1 MKIAQ
6 PVMQK
11 RQAEIKS
18 KFSGDPK
25 KQQEELGKLMNEF
38 GSPLAGCL
46 PLIVQMPVLFALF
59 ATLRGSPFA
68 DVPYNINLKVVPQ
81 DQVAAIDPK
90 PYKSPRHSIFITEKS
105 HFPVVATIP
114 SGTKLGT
121 EESVKVNLQTTNGNS
136 YSEVLSKYD
145 NVSKFLPTWTVS
157 KGSEN
162 LKVSQDGT
170 VTALKPGDAT
180 IEAKIPGLA
189 AKSGFLFIK
198 ALGQVGFYVDG
209 KINWDIATLV
219 GAFGLTLLLS
229 QVLSSQG
236 MPANPQQSTA
246 NKITPVMITGMF
258 LFFPLPAGVLLYMVV
273 ANIFQAF
280 QTFLLNKEAL
290 PENLKVSQDGTVT
303 AIKPGDATIEAKI
316 PGLAAKSGFLFIKA
330 LGQVGF
336 YVDGSINW
344 DIAALVGAFGLTLLL
359 SQVLSSQGMPSN
371 PQQSTANKITP
382 VMITGMFLFFPL
394 PAGVLLYMVVANIFQ
409 AFQTFLLNKEA
420 LPENL
425 QKILDQQLLAKNEV
439 ITTSAS
445 TISDKRLP
453 FEPNSKK

>member
-1 MKIAQ
+1 MIGFISEKLLIPILDFFYGLVPSYGLAIVALTVVIRIALFPLSAGSIRSARRMKIAQ

-18 KFSGDPK
+18 KFAGNAK

-68 DVPYNINLKVVPQ
+68 DVPYNINLKILPQ
-81 DQVAAIDPK
+81 EQIAAIEPK
-90 PYKSPRHSIFITEKS
+90 PFTSPRHSIFINEKT
-105 HFPVVATIP
+105 HFPVVASIP
-114 SGTKLGT
+114 TGTKLGLEDT
-121 EESVKVNLQTTNGNS
+121 LKINLQTTTGNN
-136 YSEVLSKYD
+136 YTQELLKYD
-145 NVSKFLPTWTVS
+145 EGSKFLPTWSIS

-162 LKVSQDGT
+162 V
-170 VTALKPGDAT
+170 
-180 IEAKIPGLA
+180 
-189 AKSGFLFIK
+189 
-198 ALGQVGFYVDG
+198 
-209 KINWDIATLV
+209 KINEEGEV
-219 GAFGLTLLLS
+219 
-229 QVLSSQG
+229 
-236 MPANPQQSTA
+236 
-246 NKITPVMITGMF
+246 TPI
-258 LFFPLPAGVLLYMVV
+258 
-273 ANIFQAF
+273 Q
-280 QTFLLNKEAL
+280 
-290 PENLKVSQDGTVT
+290 
-303 AIKPGDATIEAKI
+303 PGDATIEAKI

-359 SQVLSSQGMPSN
+359 SQFLSGQGMPAN

-409 AFQTFLLNKEA
+409 AFQTFILNQED
-420 LPENL
+420 LPDNL
-425 QKILDQQLLAKNEV
+425 QKILDEQLLNKDKV
-439 ITTSAS
+439 SAELP
-445 TISDKRLP
+445 TISEKRLP

>member
-1 MKIAQ
+1 VIGFISEKILIPILDFFYGLVPSYGLAIIALTVVIRVVLFPLSAGSIRSARRMKIAQ

-18 KFSGDPK
+18 KYAGNAK

-68 DVPYNINLKVVPQ
+68 DVPYNINLKILPQ
-81 DQVAAIDPK
+81 EQVATIEPK
-90 PYKSPRHSIFITEKS
+90 PFTSPRHSIFINEKT
-105 HFPVVATIP
+105 HFPVIASIP
-114 SGTKLGT
+114 NGTKLGLEDT
-121 EESVKVNLQTTNGNS
+121 LKINLQTTTGNN

-145 NVSKFLPTWTVS
+145 EGSKFMPSWSVS

-162 LKVSQDGT
+162 VKISDEGI
-170 VTALKPGDAT
+170 VTP
-180 IEAKIPGLA
+180 I
-189 AKSGFLFIK
+189 
-198 ALGQVGFYVDG
+198 Q
-209 KINWDIATLV
+209 
-219 GAFGLTLLLS
+219 
-229 QVLSSQG
+229 
-236 MPANPQQSTA
+236 
-246 NKITPVMITGMF
+246 
-258 LFFPLPAGVLLYMVV
+258 
-273 ANIFQAF
+273 
-280 QTFLLNKEAL
+280 
-290 PENLKVSQDGTVT
+290 
-303 AIKPGDATIEAKI
+303 PGDATIEAKI

-359 SQVLSSQGMPSN
+359 SQFLSGQGMPAN

-409 AFQTFLLNKEA
+409 ALQTFILNKEA
-420 LPENL
+420 LPDNL
-425 QKILDQQLLAKNEV
+425 QKILDDQLLNKNKV
-439 ITTSAS
+439 ASAS
-445 TISDKRLP
+445 PVIGDKRLP

>member
-1 MKIAQ
+1 MIGFISEKLLIPILDFFYGLVPSYGLAIIALTVVIRIALFPLSAGSIRSARRMKIAQ

-18 KFSGDPK
+18 KFAGDAK

-68 DVPYNINLKVVPQ
+68 DVPYNINLKVLPQ
-81 DQVAAIDPK
+81 EQVATIEPK
-90 PYKSPRHSIFITEKS
+90 PYTSPRHSIFINEKT
-105 HFPVVATIP
+105 HFPVIASIP
-114 SGTKLGT
+114 NGTKLGLEDSLKIT
-121 EESVKVNLQTTNGNS
+121 LQTTSGNN

-145 NVSKFLPTWTVS
+145 QGSKFLPSWSVS
-157 KGSEN
+157 KGTEN
-162 LKVSQDGT
+162 VKISDEGI
-170 VTALKPGDAT
+170 VTPLQTGDAT

-209 KINWDIATLV
+209 AINWDIAALV

-229 QVLSSQG
+229 QFLSGQG

-273 ANIFQAF
+273 ANIFQAL
-280 QTFLLNKEAL
+280 QTFILNKESL
-290 PENLKVSQDGTVT
+290 PD
-303 AIKPGDATIEAKI
+303 
-316 PGLAAKSGFLFIKA
+316 
-330 LGQVGF
+330 
-336 YVDGSINW
+336 
-344 DIAALVGAFGLTLLL
+344 
-359 SQVLSSQGMPSN
+359 
-371 PQQSTANKITP
+371 
-382 VMITGMFLFFPL
+382 
-394 PAGVLLYMVVANIFQ
+394 
-409 AFQTFLLNKEA
+409 
-420 LPENL
+420 NL
-425 QKILDQQLLAKNEV
+425 QKILDEQLLNKDKF
-439 ITTSAS
+439 AS
-445 TISDKRLP
+445 TTPSINEKRLP
-453 FEPNSKK
+453 FEPNNKK

>member
-1 MKIAQ
+1 MIGFISEKLLIPILDFFYGLVPSYGLAIIALTIVIRIALFPLSAGSIRSARRMKIAQ

-18 KFSGDPK
+18 KFAGNAK

-68 DVPYNINLKVVPQ
+68 DVPYNINLKVLPQ
-81 DQVAAIDPK
+81 EQIATVEPK
-90 PYKSPRHSIFITEKS
+90 PFTSPRHSIFINEKT
-105 HFPVVATIP
+105 HFPVVASIP
-114 SGTKLGT
+114 NGTKLGI
-121 EESVKVNLQTTNGNS
+121 EDSLKINLQTTSGNN
-136 YSEVLSKYD
+136 YSEVISKYD
-145 NVSKFLPTWTVS
+145 EGSKFKPSWSVS

-162 LKVSQDGT
+162 VKVSDEGV
-170 VTALKPGDAT
+170 VTPLQPGDAT

-209 KINWDIATLV
+209 SINWDIAALV

-229 QVLSSQG
+229 QLLSGQG

-290 PENLKVSQDGTVT
+290 PD
-303 AIKPGDATIEAKI
+303 
-316 PGLAAKSGFLFIKA
+316 
-330 LGQVGF
+330 
-336 YVDGSINW
+336 
-344 DIAALVGAFGLTLLL
+344 
-359 SQVLSSQGMPSN
+359 
-371 PQQSTANKITP
+371 
-382 VMITGMFLFFPL
+382 
-394 PAGVLLYMVVANIFQ
+394 
-409 AFQTFLLNKEA
+409 
-420 LPENL
+420 NL
-425 QKILDQQLLAKNEV
+425 QKILDDQLLSKNQV
-439 ITTSAS
+439 ATTSPS
-445 TISDKRLP
+445 VNEKRLP